1 MVVEPKS
8 KGFICTTAHPTG
20 CYRNVEEQVQYA
32 KKVGESY
39 ICNRS
44 KGFKKV
50 LVIGA
55 STGYGLASR
64 IAAAFTCKAATIGVM
79 FERPAA
85 GKRTATAGYYNT
97 LAFDKLAAEEGL
109 YTKSINGDAFSV
121 EIKAEVINAIKKDL
135 GKVDMVIYSLASP
148 RRTAPDGVTYVST
161 LKTVDEPF
169 TTKSL
174 NLNNNEVVTATLEP
188 ATKEEIEGT
197 VKVMGGEDWELWID
211 ALKEADVLEE
221 NALTIAYSYI
231 GPKLTYPIY
240 YSGTIGQAKKHVLDT
255 ANKINEKYPDLKAYV
270 SVNKAVVT
278 QSSSAIPA
286 VPLYLSVMYKV
297 MKEQNLHEGCIEQM
311 VRLFEEKLVNEEIP
325 VDEEGRIRLDDWE
338 MKPEVQNAI
347 MEIWNRIT
355 TENVE
360 ELCDIDGYWDDF
372 FQMFGFRMPGVDYSA
387 DVEI

>member
-20 CYRNVEEQVQYA
+20 CYRNVEEQVRYA
-32 KKVGESY
+32 KKVEEKY
-39 ICNRS
+39 KCNRN
-44 KGFKKV
+44 KGFQKV

-97 LAFDKLAAEEGL
+97 LAFHKQAEKEGL
-109 YTKSINGDAFSV
+109 YAKSINGDAFSA
-121 EIKAEVINAIKKDL
+121 EIKAEVIDVIQKDL

-148 RRTAPDGVTYVST
+148 RRTAPDGVTYTSA

-188 ATKEEIEGT
+188 ATEEEIEGT
-197 VKVMGGEDWELWID
+197 IKVMGGEDWELWID

-221 NALTIAYSYI
+221 NALTVAYSYI

-240 YSGTIGQAKKHVLDT
+240 YRGTIGQAKKHVLHT
-255 ANKINEKYPDLKAYV
+255 ANKINEKYPDIKAYV

-297 MKEQNLHEGCIEQM
+297 MKEQKLHEGCIEQM
-311 VRLFEEKLVNEEIP
+311 VRLFEEKLVNEKVP

-338 MKPEVQNAI
+338 MKPEVQNEI
-347 MEIWNRIT
+347 MKIWDKIT

-360 ELCDIDGYWDDF
+360 ELCDIEGYWDDF
-372 FQMFGFRMPGVDYSA
+372 FQMFGFRIPGVDYEA

>member
-1 MVVEPKS
+1 MIVEPKS

-20 CYRNVEEQVQYA
+20 CCKNVEEQIEYA
-32 KKVGESY
+32 KKAGESFAAG
-39 ICNRS
+39 
-44 KGFKKV
+44 KEKTWKKV

-64 IAAAFTCKAATIGVM
+64 IAAAFTCKADTIGVM

-85 GKRTATAGYYNT
+85 GKRTATAGWYNT
-97 LAFDKLAAEEGL
+97 LAFDKMAKEAGL
-109 YTKSINGDAFSV
+109 YSKSVNGDAFSD
-121 EIKAEVINAIKKDL
+121 EIKKEVIETIKKDL
-135 GKVDMVIYSLASP
+135 GKVDMVIYSLAAP
-148 RRTAPDGVTYVST
+148 RRTASDGNSYTSV
-161 LKTVDEPF
+161 LKTVDKAF

-211 ALKEADVLEE
+211 ALKEADALEKD
-221 NALTIAYSYI
+221 ALTIAYSYI
-231 GPKLTYPIY
+231 GPELTYPIY
-240 YSGTIGQAKKHVLDT
+240 FSGTIGQAKKHVLET
-255 ANKINEKYPDLKAYV
+255 SNRINEKYADVKAYV

-286 VPLYLSVMYKV
+286 VPLYLSIMYRI
-297 MKEQNLHEGCIEQM
+297 MKEQKLHEGCIEQM
-311 VRLFEEKLVNEEIP
+311 VRLFTEKLATEEVP

-338 MKPEVQNAI
+338 MKPEVQEAI
-347 MEIWNRIT
+347 MKVWDEVS

-360 ELCDIDGYWDDF
+360 ELCDIKGYWDDF
-372 FQMFGFRMPGVDYSA
+372 FRMFGFRMPGVDYKK

>member
-20 CYRNVEEQVQYA
+20 CYRNVEEQIRYA
-32 KKVGESY
+32 KKVGERY
-39 ICNRS
+39 QCNRDQ
-44 KGFKKV
+44 GFQKV

-64 IAAAFTCKAATIGVM
+64 IAAAFTCNAATIGVM

-97 LAFDKLAAEEGL
+97 LAFDKMAEKEGL
-109 YTKSINGDAFSV
+109 YTKSINGDAFSA
-121 EIKAEVINAIKKDL
+121 EIKAEVIDVIKKDL
-135 GKVDMVIYSLASP
+135 GKVDLVIYSLASP
-148 RRTAPDGVTYVST
+148 RRTAPDGVTYTST

-174 NLNNNEVVTATLEP
+174 NLNNNEVITATLEP
-188 ATKEEIEGT
+188 ATEAEIEGT

-211 ALKEADVLEE
+211 ALKEADVLEK

-240 YSGTIGQAKKHVLDT
+240 YSGTIGQAKKHLLDT
-255 ANKINEKYPDLKAYV
+255 ANKINDKYPDVKAYV

-311 VRLFEEKLVNEEIP
+311 VRLFEEKLANEEIP

-338 MKPEVQNAI
+338 MKPEVQDAI
-347 MEIWNRIT
+347 MKIWDEIT

-360 ELCDIDGYWDDF
+360 KLCDIEGYWDDF
-372 FQMFGFRMPGVDYSA
+372 FQMFGFRMLGVDYGA

>member
-20 CYRNVEEQVQYA
+20 CYRNVEEQIRYA
-32 KKVGESY
+32 KQAGENY
-39 ICNRS
+39 HCRRQ
-44 KGFKKV
+44 KPFQKV

-97 LAFDKLAAEEGL
+97 VAFDKIASERGL
-109 YTKSINGDAFSV
+109 YTKSINGDAFSA
-121 EIKAEVINAIKKDL
+121 EIKKEVIDTIKKDL

-148 RRTAPDGVTYVST
+148 RRTAPDGVTYTSV
-161 LKTVDEPF
+161 LKTVGEAF

-188 ATKEEIEGT
+188 ATEEEIAGT

-211 ALKEADVLEE
+211 ALKEADVLEPG
-221 NALTIAYSYI
+221 ALTIAYSYI
-231 GPKLTYPIY
+231 GPELTYPIY
-240 YSGTIGQAKKHVLDT
+240 YSGTIGQAKKHVLET
-255 ANKINEKYPDLKAYV
+255 ANKLNDKYADVKAYV

-286 VPLYLSVMYKV
+286 VPLYLSIMYQV
-297 MKEQNLHEGCIEQM
+297 MKEQKLHEGCTEQM
-311 VRLFEEKLVNEEIP
+311 VRLFAEKLLYEEVP
-325 VDEEGRIRLDDWE
+325 VDKEGRIRLDDWE
-338 MKPEVQNAI
+338 MKPEVQEAI
-347 MEIWNRIT
+347 MEIWDRVT
-355 TENVE
+355 TENVS
-360 ELCDIDGYWDDF
+360 ELCDIQGYWDDF
-372 FQMFGFRMPGVDYSA
+372 FQMFGFRIPGVDYTA

>member
-1 MVVEPKS
+1 MVVEPKA
-8 KGFICTTAHPTG
+8 KGFICTTAHPVG
-20 CYRNVEEQVQYA
+20 CYENVEKQIQYA
-32 KKVGESY
+32 KKAGESY
-39 ICNRS
+39 QCKRE
-44 KGFKKV
+44 KEFKKV

-97 LAFDKLAAEEGL
+97 AAFDKLAAEAGL
-109 YTKSINGDAFSV
+109 YTKSINGDAFSD
-121 EIKAEVINAIKKDL
+121 EIKQEVIQTIKDDL
-135 GKVDMVIYSLASP
+135 GEVDLVIYSLASP
-148 RRTAPDGVTYVST
+148 RRTAPDGTTYVST
-161 LKTVDEPF
+161 LKTVNEVF

-174 NLNNNEVVTATLEP
+174 NLNNNEITTATLEP
-188 ATKEEIEGT
+188 ATEEEIAGT

-211 ALKEADVLEE
+211 ALKAAGVL
-221 NALTIAYSYI
+221 AKDAVTVAYSYI
-231 GPKLTYPIY
+231 GPELTYPIY
-240 YSGTIGQAKKHVLDT
+240 YSGTIGQAKKHVLET
-255 ANKINEKYPDLKAYV
+255 AVKLNQKYDDLKAYV

-286 VPLYLSVMYKV
+286 VPLYLSIMYKV

-311 VRLFEEKLVNEEIP
+311 VRLFDEKLLGDTVP

-338 MKPEVQNAI
+338 MKPEVQDAI
-347 MEIWNRIT
+347 MGTWEQIN
-355 TENVE
+355 TENVSK
-360 ELCDIDGYWDDF
+360 LCDIEGYWDDF
-372 FQMFGFRMPGVDYSA
+372 FQMFGFRMPGVDYGA

>member
-32 KKVGESY
+32 QRKGETY
-39 ICNRS
+39 QCNRS
-44 KGFKKV
+44 KGFQKV

-79 FERPAA
+79 YERPAA

-97 LAFDKLAAEEGL
+97 LAFDQLAKEKGL
-109 YTKSINGDAFSV
+109 YTKSINGDAFSAQ
-121 EIKAEVINAIKKDL
+121 IKQEVIDTIKKDL

-148 RRTAPDGVTYVST
+148 RRTAPDGVTYVSS
-161 LKTVDEPF
+161 LKTVGEPF

-174 NLNNNEVVTATLEP
+174 NLNNNEIITATLEP
-188 ATKEEIEGT
+188 ATEEEIAGT
-197 VKVMGGEDWELWID
+197 VKVMGGEDWELWLD
-211 ALKEADVLEE
+211 ALKEADVLEQD
-221 NALTIAYSYI
+221 ALTVAYSYI
-231 GPKLTYPIY
+231 GPTLTYPIY
-240 YSGTIGQAKKHVLDT
+240 YSGTIGQAKKHLLDT
-255 ANKINEKYPDLKAYV
+255 ANKIHEKYADVKAYV

-286 VPLYLSVMYKV
+286 VPLYLSAMYRV
-297 MKEQNLHEGCIEQM
+297 MKEQGLHEGCIEQM
-311 VRLFEEKLVNEEIP
+311 VRLFDEKLVEDEVP
-325 VDEEGRIRLDDWE
+325 VDGEGRIRLDDWE
-338 MKPEVQNAI
+338 MKPEVQEAI
-347 MEIWNRIT
+347 MKIWAEVS

-360 ELCDIDGYWDDF
+360 DLCDIQGYWDDF
-372 FQMFGFRMPGVDYSA
+372 FRMFGFGVPGVDYAA
-387 DVEI
+387 DVEV

>member
-1 MVVEPKS
+1 MVVEPKT
-8 KGFICTTAHPTG
+8 KGFICTTAHPIG
-20 CYRNVEEQVQYA
+20 CYRHVEEQVQYA
-32 KKVGESY
+32 KRAGETYS
-39 ICNRS
+39 CNQN
-44 KGFKKV
+44 KPFKKV

-55 STGYGLASR
+55 STGYGLATR

-97 LAFDKLAAEEGL
+97 LAFEKLAGEEGL
-109 YTKSINGDAFSV
+109 YAKSINKDAFSA
-121 EIKAEVINAIKKDL
+121 ETKKEVIDTIQKDL
-135 GKVDMVIYSLASP
+135 GKVDLVIYSLASP

-161 LKTVDEPF
+161 LKTVDEAF
-169 TTKSL
+169 VTKSL
-174 NLNNNEVVTATLEP
+174 NLNNNEVVTASLEP
-188 ATKEEIEGT
+188 ATEEEIEGT

-211 ALKEADVLEE
+211 ALKDADVLEE
-221 NALTIAYSYI
+221 NAMTIAYSYI
-231 GPKLTYPIY
+231 GPRLTYPIY
-240 YSGTIGQAKKHVLDT
+240 YSGTIGQAKKHLLDT
-255 ANKINEKYPDLKAYV
+255 ANKLNDKYSDIRAYV

-286 VPLYLSVMYKV
+286 VPLYLSVMYRV

-311 VRLFEEKLVNEEIP
+311 VRLFDEKLTGEDIP

-338 MKPEVQNAI
+338 MKPEVQDAI
-347 MEIWNRIT
+347 MKIWDEIN

-360 ELCDIDGYWDDF
+360 KLCDIDGYWDDF
-372 FQMFGFRMPGVDYSA
+372 FQMFGFRMPGVDYGA

>member
-1 MVVEPKS
+1 MVVEPKA
-8 KGFICTTAHPTG
+8 KGFICTTSHPVG
-20 CYRNVEEQVQYA
+20 CYENVEKQIQYA
-32 KKVGESY
+32 KKAGESY
-39 ICNRS
+39 QCKRE

-97 LAFDKLAAEEGL
+97 AAFDKLAKEAGL
-109 YTKSINGDAFSV
+109 YTRSINGDAFSD
-121 EIKAEVINAIKKDL
+121 EIKQEVIKAIKDDL
-135 GKVDMVIYSLASP
+135 EEVDLVIYSLASP
-148 RRTAPDGVTYVST
+148 RRTAPDGTTYVST
-161 LKTVDEPF
+161 LKTVNEVF

-174 NLNNNEVVTATLEP
+174 NLNNNEITTATLEP
-188 ATKEEIEGT
+188 ATEEEIAGT

-211 ALKEADVLEE
+211 ALKAAGVL
-221 NALTIAYSYI
+221 AKDAVTVAYSYI
-231 GPKLTYPIY
+231 GPELTYPIY
-240 YSGTIGQAKKHVLDT
+240 YSGTIGQAKKHVLET
-255 ANKINEKYPDLKAYV
+255 SVKLNEKYEDLKAYV

-286 VPLYLSVMYKV
+286 VPLYLSIMYKV

-311 VRLFEEKLVNEEIP
+311 VRLFDQKLLGDDVP

-338 MKPEVQNAI
+338 MKPEVQDAI
-347 MEIWNRIT
+347 MKTWEQVN
-355 TENVE
+355 TENVSK
-360 ELCDIDGYWDDF
+360 LCDIQGYWDDF
-372 FQMFGFRMPGVDYSA
+372 FQMFGFRMPGVDYEA

>member
-1 MVVEPKS
+1 MVVEPKA
-8 KGFICTTAHPTG
+8 KGFICTTAHPVG
-20 CYRNVEEQVQYA
+20 CYENVEKQIQYA
-32 KKVGESY
+32 KKAGESY
-39 ICNRS
+39 QCKRG
-44 KGFKKV
+44 KEFKKV

-97 LAFDKLAAEEGL
+97 AAFDKLAKEAGL
-109 YTKSINGDAFSV
+109 YTKSINGDAFSD
-121 EIKAEVINAIKKDL
+121 EIKQEVIQAIKDDL
-135 GKVDMVIYSLASP
+135 GEVDLVIYSLASP
-148 RRTAPDGVTYVST
+148 RRTAPDGTTYVST
-161 LKTVDEPF
+161 LKTVNEVF

-174 NLNNNEVVTATLEP
+174 NLNNNEITTATLEP
-188 ATKEEIEGT
+188 ATEEEIAGT

-211 ALKEADVLEE
+211 ALKAAGVL
-221 NALTIAYSYI
+221 AKDAVTVAYSYI
-231 GPKLTYPIY
+231 GPELTYPIY
-240 YSGTIGQAKKHVLDT
+240 YSGTIGQAKKHVLET
-255 ANKINEKYPDLKAYV
+255 SVKLNQKYNDLKAYV

-286 VPLYLSVMYKV
+286 VPLYLSIMYKV

-311 VRLFEEKLVNEEIP
+311 VRLFDQKLLGDDVP

-338 MKPEVQNAI
+338 MKPEVQDAI
-347 MEIWNRIT
+347 MKTWEQVN
-355 TENVE
+355 TENVSK
-360 ELCDIDGYWDDF
+360 LCDIQGYWDDF
-372 FQMFGFRMPGVDYSA
+372 FQMFGFRMPGVDYEA

>member
-1 MVVEPKS
+1 MIVEPKS

-20 CYRNVEEQVQYA
+20 CYRNVEEQIRYA
-32 KKVGESY
+32 EKVGESY
-39 ICNRS
+39 DCKRE
-44 KGFKKV
+44 KPFRKV

-97 LAFDKLAAEEGL
+97 VAFDKIASERGL
-109 YTKSINGDAFSV
+109 YTKSINGDAFSA
-121 EIKAEVINAIKKDL
+121 EIKKEVIDTIKKDL

-148 RRTAPDGVTYVST
+148 RRTAPDGVTYTSV
-161 LKTVDEPF
+161 LKTVGEAF
-169 TTKSL
+169 ATKSL

-188 ATKEEIEGT
+188 ATEEEITGT

-211 ALKEADVLEE
+211 ALKEADVLESG
-221 NALTIAYSYI
+221 ALTIAYSYI
-231 GPKLTYPIY
+231 GPELTYPIY
-240 YSGTIGQAKKHVLDT
+240 YSGTIGQAKKHVLET
-255 ANKINEKYPDLKAYV
+255 ANKLNDKYADVKAYV

-286 VPLYLSVMYKV
+286 VPLYLSIMYQV
-297 MKEQNLHEGCIEQM
+297 MKEQKLHEGCTEQM
-311 VRLFEEKLVNEEIP
+311 VRLFAEKLLHEEVP
-325 VDEEGRIRLDDWE
+325 VDKEGRIRLDDWE
-338 MKPEVQNAI
+338 MKPEVQEAI
-347 MEIWNRIT
+347 MEIWDRVT
-355 TENVE
+355 TENVS
-360 ELCDIDGYWDDF
+360 ELCDIQGYWDDF
-372 FQMFGFRMPGVDYSA
+372 FQMFGFRMPGVDYTA

>member
-20 CYRNVEEQVQYA
+20 CYKNVEKQIAYA
-32 KKVGESY
+32 KEVGETY
-39 ICNRS
+39 KCERN
-44 KGFKKV
+44 KLFKKV

-79 FERPAA
+79 FEREAA

-97 LAFDKLAAEEGL
+97 KAFDELAQKEGL
-109 YTKSINGDAFSV
+109 YAKSINGDAFSA
-121 EIKAEVINAIKKDL
+121 EIKKEVIDAIKADL

-148 RRTAPDGVTYVST
+148 RRTAPDGVTYNSV
-161 LKTVDEPF
+161 LKTVDETF

-174 NLNNNEVVTATLEP
+174 NLNNNEVTTASLEP
-188 ATKEEIEGT
+188 ATAEEVAATI
-197 VKVMGGEDWELWID
+197 KVMGGEDWELWID
-211 ALKEADVLEE
+211 ALKEADALEE
-221 NALTIAYSYI
+221 DAVTVAYSYI
-231 GPKLTYPIY
+231 GPELTYPIY
-240 YSGTIGQAKKHVLDT
+240 HDGTIGQAKKHVLDT
-255 ANKINEKYPDLKAYV
+255 ANKLNEKYSDVKAYV

-286 VPLYLSVMYKV
+286 VPLYISLLYKI
-297 MKEQNLHEGCIEQM
+297 MKEMNLHEGCIEQM
-311 VRLFEEKLVNEEIP
+311 VRLFDEKLIA
-325 VDEEGRIRLDDWE
+325 DEVVLDETGQIRLDDWE
-338 MKPEVQNAI
+338 MREDVQEAVMNA
-347 MEIWNRIT
+347 WNQVDNNDIG
-355 TENVE
+355 

-372 FQMFGFRMPGVDYSA
+372 FQMFGFRMDGVDYTA